1 MNLNDVEDEILSP
14 KQADAPESARKR
26 MRLDNGPRPSWS
38 LAEKTNDE
46 DVLLEM
52 GVSLLDP
59 DELEAGCDIA
69 TSASLIKSGS
79 KRKRDIENVNP
90 NINSGNKAHRTSP
103 KRSPKGKLWSP
114 VPGPSMLSSP
124 GSEDMGKSDP
134 TGHPLDEET
143 PEGQLVRARRYSPA
157 QRSRA
162 PPPSTSELLVVVT
175 SSDTSPARR
184 GDSGGELVPPPST
197 TLTVI
202 DEEQQSV
209 QGRFSPV
216 GADAFAALSDE
227 VMLSIFKWLPKR
239 TLAHCML
246 VCKRWHRIASDETF
260 WQRLDLGNRIIKKGA
275 LGKILARKPVI
286 VRLAGSEIGAW
297 DPPAPLQSRVQCLDA
312 SMCSWAG
319 RSLHHLLASCALTK
333 LSLEAAA
340 LDEEALKAI
349 ALSTK
354 LDTLNLTMATGITA
368 EGLALLLDQCTNL
381 QSLNISW
388 CSLSAP
394 ALTALTQKAPQ
405 RLTRLNVAG
414 ARLLTDELLSALA
427 ARCPRLAELDI
438 SDCARLTGAS
448 LRPLLTL
455 RRLEHL
461 ALCRV
466 YLMPPPLLTKL
477 GALPS
482 LQYLEV
488 WGMLQ
493 DSSLAALKA
502 ALPGIQLNQFMHSAI
517 ARPTVGSRRTSIWG
531 LRTRD

>member
-90 NINSGNKAHRTSP
+90 NVNSANKAYRTSP

-124 GSEDMGKSDP
+124 GSEDMGKSDLP
-134 TGHPLDEET
+134 DTGPPLDEET

-157 QRSRA
+157 QRRA
-162 PPPSTSELLVVVT
+162 PPPST
-175 SSDTSPARR
+175 
-184 GDSGGELVPPPST
+184 
-197 TLTVI
+197 TLSVI
-202 DEEQQSV
+202 EEEQPSV

-340 LDEEALKAI
+340 LDEEALRAI

>member
-1 MNLNDVEDEILSP
+1 
-14 KQADAPESARKR
+14 

-124 GSEDMGKSDP
+124 GSEDMGKSDLP
-134 TGHPLDEET
+134 DTGHPLDEET

-157 QRSRA
+157 QRGRA
-162 PPPSTSELLVVVT
+162 
-175 SSDTSPARR
+175 
-184 GDSGGELVPPPST
+184 PPPST

-202 DEEQQSV
+202 EEEQPSV

-368 EGLALLLDQCTNL
+368 EGLALLLDQCTN
-381 QSLNISW
+381 
-388 CSLSAP
+388 
-394 ALTALTQKAPQ
+394 
-405 RLTRLNVAG
+405 
-414 ARLLTDELLSALA
+414 
-427 ARCPRLAELDI
+427 
-438 SDCARLTGAS
+438 
-448 LRPLLTL
+448 
-455 RRLEHL
+455 
-461 ALCRV
+461 
-466 YLMPPPLLTKL
+466 KL